1 MPSHNSSLVMAQ
13 LEKILESPALGS
25 AQSLRRFLRYVVE
38 ETLAGRGDVLKEYSL
53 GASVFGRGEKFC
65 PRTDPIVRVQ
75 ARNLRLRLE
84 RYYAGPGAHDPLVIE
99 MPKGT
104 YVPVFQPRELAAP
117 RRRLASAMI
126 AVAAL
131 LALVS
136 VAVLEV
142 HRQAGRPEPQKSRQ
156 YLSP

>member
-1 MPSHNSSLVMAQ
+1 MPPHNSRMVMAQ

-25 AQSLRRFLRYVVE
+25 ALSLRRFLRYVVE
-38 ETLAGRGDVLKEYSL
+38 ENLAGRGDVLKEYSL

-84 RYYAGPGAHDPLVIE
+84 RYYAGPGAHDPLAIE

-104 YVPVFQPRELAAP
+104 YVPVFRPRGLEAP

-136 VAVLEV
+136 VAVLEA
-142 HRQAGRPEPQKSRQ
+142 HHPAGRPEPQKSRQ
-156 YLSP
+156 YLTP

>member
-1 MPSHNSSLVMAQ
+1 MVMVQ

-25 AQSLRRFLRYVVE
+25 ALSLRRFLRYVVE

-53 GASVFGRGEKFC
+53 GAGVFGRGEKFC

-75 ARNLRLRLE
+75 AHNLRLRLE
-84 RYYAGPGAHDPLVIE
+84 RYYAGPGSRDPLVIE
-99 MPKGT
+99 IPKGT
-104 YVPVFQPRELAAP
+104 YVPVFRPRGLEVS

-136 VAVLEV
+136 VAVLEA
-142 HRQAGRPEPQKSRQ
+142 HHPRGRSEPQKSRQ

>member
-1 MPSHNSSLVMAQ
+1 MAQ

-25 AQSLRRFLRYVVE
+25 AVSLRRFLRYVVE

-84 RYYAGPGAHDPLVIE
+84 RYYAGPGSHDPLVIE
-99 MPKGT
+99 IPKGA
-104 YVPVFQPRELAAP
+104 YVPVFRPHKLAAP
-117 RRRLASAMI
+117 RSRLASAMI

-136 VAVLEV
+136 VVVLEA
-142 HRQAGRPEPQKSRQ
+142 HRPAGRHEPQKSHQ
-156 YLSP
+156 YLTP

>member
-1 MPSHNSSLVMAQ
+1 MPPHDSRMVMAQ

-25 AQSLRRFLRYVVE
+25 ALSLRRFLRHVVE
-38 ETLAGRGDVLKEYSL
+38 ETLAGRGDALKEYSL
-53 GASVFGRGEKFC
+53 GASVFGRGENFC

-84 RYYAGPGAHDPLVIE
+84 RYYAGPGAQDPLVIE
-99 MPKGT
+99 IPKGT
-104 YVPVFQPRELAAP
+104 YVPVFRQSGLEAP
-117 RRRLASAMI
+117 RRRLASVMV

-136 VAVLEV
+136 VAVLEA
-142 HRQAGRPEPQKSRQ
+142 HHPADRPEPQKSRQ

>member
-1 MPSHNSSLVMAQ
+1 MPPHNSVKVMAQ

-38 ETLAGRGDVLKEYSL
+38 ETLAGRGEALKEYSL
-53 GASVFGRGEKFC
+53 GASVFGRGENFC

-84 RYYAGPGAHDPLVIE
+84 RYYAGPGADDPLVIE

-104 YVPVFQPRELAAP
+104 YMPVFGPRELKARW
-117 RRRLASAMI
+117 RRMASAMI
-126 AVAAL
+126 ALAAL
-131 LALVS
+131 LALLS
-136 VAVLEV
+136 VAVLEA
-142 HRQAGRPEPQKSRQ
+142 HHPAGRPEPQKSRQ